1 MQKSNLIL
9 TAMAEKAP
17 EKPAEKAV
25 EKTADKA
32 SEKKAVAAPEPPKLN
47 AQKQRDLEAA
57 ISTITKSFGDGAIM
71 RLGAQ
76 VIRPIEVIP
85 TGAIA
90 IDLAL
95 GVGGIPR
102 GRVVEIYG
110 PESSGKTTLMLHV
123 IANAQRAGGVAAFID
138 AEHALDPA
146 YARKLGVDLD
156 QLLVSQ
162 PDSGEEALTICE
174 TLARSNALD
183 VIVIDSV
190 AALVPKAELEGEMG
204 MATMGMQA
212 RLMSQALRKLTA
224 ILAKGKTTCIFTNQL
239 REKVGVMFG
248 NPETTPGGKA
258 LKFYASVRIDIR
270 RKDALKDSAGV
281 AIGNHVKI
289 KIVKNKVAPPFA
301 EAEFDIFFNHGIDK
315 EGSLID
321 TAVDAGAMD
330 KKGSW
335 LQFNGELI
343 GQGKDAARKSLI
355 EKPELARKITEAVL
369 AKRAAAAAAAAAA
382 SAAGIRS

>member
-1 MQKSNLIL
+1 MPPK
-9 TAMAEKAP
+9 TAEKP
-17 EKPAEKAV
+17 VVEKDNKAAEK
-25 EKTADKA
+25 EKVSATRA
-32 SEKKAVAAPEPPKLN
+32 
-47 AQKQRDLEAA
+47 RDLDAA
-57 ISTITKSFGDGAIM
+57 ISSITKAYGDGSIM
-71 RLGAQ
+71 RLGSAQ
-76 VIRPIEVIP
+76 ALRQIEVIP
-85 TGAIA
+85 TGGLA

-102 GRVVEIYG
+102 GRVIEIFG

-123 IANAQRAGGVAAFID
+123 IANAQKAGGLAAFID

-146 YARKLGVDLD
+146 YAKRLGVNLD
-156 QLLVSQ
+156 DLLVSQ

-190 AALVPKAELEGEMG
+190 AALVPRAELEGEMG

-224 ILAKGKTTCIFTNQL
+224 ILGKSKTACIFTNQI
-239 REKVGVMFG
+239 REKIGVMFG

-258 LKFYASVRIDIR
+258 LKFYASIRIDIR
-270 RKDALKDSAGV
+270 RKETLKDPAGNAV
-281 AIGNHVKI
+281 GNLAKV

-301 EAEFDIFFNHGIDK
+301 EAEFEIIYNHGINK
-315 EGSLID
+315 EGSILD
-321 TAVDAGAMD
+321 VGLNHGVVE
-330 KKGSW
+330 KKGAW

-343 GQGKDAARKSLI
+343 GQGKDAARQALI
-355 EKPELARKITEAVL
+355 EKPELAKKIVDAIMS
-369 AKRAAAAAAAAAA
+369 KRNGTATAA
-382 SAAGIRS
+382 